1 MRFCLLVAL
10 SILVAAC
17 SEQGAASQDANAP
30 VKIETSQM
38 YVTVHN
44 DAGLA
49 LNDVSVGIVPVGRQ
63 TTFTKFVG
71 RLENGEAR
79 KIMLGDF
86 VGRDGTPFSLRAIR
100 PRSVEVKGKD
110 VKGQDYT
117 AEVAWR

>member
-1 MRFCLLVAL
+1 MRFCLIVAL
-10 SILVAAC
+10 SLFVAGC

-38 YVTVHN
+38 YVTVRN
-44 DAGLA
+44 EAGLA
-49 LNDVSVGIVPVGRQ
+49 LNDVSVAIVPIGRQ
-63 TTFTKFVG
+63 TMFTKFVG

-79 KIMLGDF
+79 QLMLGDF
-86 VGRDGTPFSLRAIR
+86 VGRDGTPFSLRVVK

-117 AEVAWR
+117 TQVAWR